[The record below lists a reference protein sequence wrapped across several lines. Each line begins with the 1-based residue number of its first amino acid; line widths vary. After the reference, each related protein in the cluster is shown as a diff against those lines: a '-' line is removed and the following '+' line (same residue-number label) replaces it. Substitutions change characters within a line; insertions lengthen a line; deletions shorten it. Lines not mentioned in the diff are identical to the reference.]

1 MMLKDWVVAKRV
13 GAVVASPVRGAWLY
27 LPAALVALAMSLPL
41 IYLII
46 RASTAG
52 SSAWTW
58 LLRVQTVQIMGQSV
72 GLALSVMLAA
82 LILGVLLA
90 WLVTRSDLIGRTIW
104 SALLPLPLVIPSYVG
119 AYLFVSFFA
128 PRGLLQNLLEGWLG
142 VERLPSIYGFW
153 GAWLVLTLMT
163 YPYVFLAARTVLMRG
178 DRSLEEAARS
188 LGCSPLETFWK
199 VTLPQ
204 LRPALAASSLLVGL
218 YVLRDFG
225 AVSILRFTTF
235 TRAIYLHYQSSID
248 RSAAALLSLV
258 LIMITV
264 GFLVAEQRFRRSA
277 AENPYTA
284 VRPVELVRLGRWQIL
299 ALTAIILTV
308 VFGLILPTAVLFY
321 WLVRGLAAGEQL
333 GTWVSP
339 LVGSVSVSGLA
350 AILTILAAL
359 PVAILSVRRKNL
371 PTKVL
376 EKWSYLGYAVPGIVV
391 ALALV
396 FLGAN
401 FVPQLYQTFFML
413 LFAYVILFLPQ
424 AMGSIQAA
432 LRMVQRSL
440 EEAAASLGENPLRV
454 FQRVTLPLMMPGI
467 ATAAALVFLTT
478 MKELPA
484 TLLLAPIGF
493 STLATQV
500 WGAVSEAY
508 FARAAAPALI
518 LILTSS
524 ISMYLINHH
533 SAIEGSSQ
541 RQ

>member
-1 MMLKDWVVAKRV
+1 MLRERVFTKRF
-13 GAVVASPVRGAWLY
+13 GTFLSSPARGAWLY
-27 LPAALVALAMSLPL
+27 LPAALVAVAMSLPL
-41 IYLII
+41 VYLIV
-46 RASTAG
+46 RASAAG
-52 SSAWTW
+52 QSAWKW
-58 LLRVQTVQIMGQSV
+58 LLRVQTFQILGQSV

-82 LILGVLLA
+82 LLLGVSLA
-90 WLVTRSDLIGRTIW
+90 WLVTRTDLVGRRIW

-128 PRGLLQNLLEGWLG
+128 PRGLLQNLLERWLG
-142 VERLPSIYGFW
+142 IERLPSVYGFW
-153 GAWLVLTLMT
+153 GTWLVLSLMT
-163 YPYVFLAARTVLMRG
+163 YPYVFMAARAVLSRS

-188 LGCSPLETFWK
+188 LGYSALETFWK

-204 LRPALAASSLLVGL
+204 LRPALAAGSLLVGL

-235 TRAIYLHYQSSID
+235 TRAIYLQYQSSID

-258 LIMITV
+258 LILITI
-264 GFLVAEQRFRRSA
+264 GFLIAEQRLRHAA
-277 AENPYTA
+277 AENPHTA
-284 VRPVELVRLGRWQIL
+284 IQPVQLIRLGRWQVL
-299 ALTAIILTV
+299 AVGV
-308 VFGLILPTAVLFY
+308 VTLVLLLGLIFPSSVLLY
-321 WLVRGLAAGEQL
+321 WLIRGLLVGEQISNWLRPLLGSVSAAGLAAL
-333 GTWVSP
+333 VTVLLAFPVS
-339 LVGSVSVSGLA
+339 
-350 AILTILAAL
+350 
-359 PVAILSVRRKNL
+359 ILSIRRVGLFSKM
-371 PTKVL
+371 L

-396 FLGAN
+396 FFGAN
-401 FVPQLYQTFFML
+401 FIPALYQTLFML

-424 AMGSIQAA
+424 AMGSLQAS

-454 FQRVTLPLMMPGI
+454 FQRVTLPLITPGV
-467 ATAAALVFLTT
+467 ASAAALVFLTT

-484 TLLLAPIGF
+484 TLLLAPTGF
-493 STLATQV
+493 STLATQI

-518 LILTSS
+518 LILASS
-524 ISMYLINHH
+524 ISMYLINHQTTL
-533 SAIEGSSQ
+533 SGSSH

>member
-1 MMLKDWVVAKRV
+1 MSS
-13 GAVVASPVRGAWLY
+13 SPARGAWLY

-41 IYLII
+41 LYLVV
-46 RASTAG
+46 RASAAG
-52 SSAWTW
+52 RSAWNW
-58 LLRVQTVQIMGQSV
+58 LLRAQTLQIMGQSV
-72 GLALSVMLAA
+72 GLALAVMLAA

-90 WLVTRSDLIGRTIW
+90 WLVSRTDLPGRSIW

-142 VERLPSIYGFW
+142 IERLPSVYGFW

-163 YPYVFLAARTVLMRG
+163 YPYIFLAARAVFSRG
-178 DRSLEEAARS
+178 DRSQEEAARS
-188 LGCSPLETFWK
+188 LGCSPLETFWR

-235 TRAIYLHYQSSID
+235 TRAIYLQYQSSID

-258 LIMITV
+258 LILVTV
-264 GFLVAEQRFRRSA
+264 GFLIAEQRIRRSA
-277 AENPYTA
+277 AENPHTA
-284 VRPVELVRLGRWQIL
+284 VHPAEVIRLGGWQVAALGVVFLIL
-299 ALTAIILTV
+299 L
-308 VFGLILPTAVLFY
+308 FGLIFPTGVLFY
-321 WLVRGLAAGEQL
+321 WLIRGLLAGERIANWLGPLLGSVSSAGLAAMV
-333 GTWVSP
+333 TVVFAFP
-339 LVGSVSVSGLA
+339 VSV
-350 AILTILAAL
+350 
-359 PVAILSVRRKNL
+359 LSVRRSNWL
-371 PTKVL
+371 SQIL
-376 EKWSYLGYAVPGIVV
+376 ERWSYIGYAVPGIVV

-396 FLGAN
+396 FFGAN
-401 FVPQLYQTFFML
+401 FVPGLYQTLFML

-424 AMGSIQAA
+424 AMGSIQSS

-454 FQRVTLPLMMPGI
+454 FQRVTLPLITPGV
-467 ATAAALVFLTT
+467 ASAAAVVFLTT

-484 TLLLAPIGF
+484 TLLLAPTGF

-518 LILTSS
+518 LILASS
-524 ISMYLINHH
+524 ISMFLINHH
-533 SAIEGSSQ
+533 ATLSGSSQ